1 MLGECSAQPDS
12 AAATASG
19 AIRQATRFR
28 MSNPPETKKPRGTG
42 LTCDGM
48 RRCQRLPELRTPLI
62 PRDAEGYIKGRAV
75 RGHGSSSKNV
85 HSVGNDR
92 PRTWTA

>member
-1 MLGECSAQPDS
+1 
-12 AAATASG
+12 
-19 AIRQATRFR
+19 
-28 MSNPPETKKPRGTG
+28 
-42 LTCDGM
+42 M

-62 PRDAEGYIKGRAV
+62 PRDAEVYIKGCAV

>member
-12 AAATASG
+12 SAATASG

-28 MSNPPETKKPRGTG
+28 MSNPPETKQPRGTG

-62 PRDAEGYIKGRAV
+62 PRDAEGYIKGCAV
-75 RGHGSSSKNV
+75 RDHGSSSKNAHV
-85 HSVGNDR
+85 AVRNR
-92 PRTWTA
+92 PLTWTA